1 MKVLV
6 LQGQSLFDI
15 ACQNLGLAEEAISIA
30 LLNGISVTDD
40 LPVGRNFELPS
51 ITNKAIAT
59 YYANKGLM
67 PATGITNTE
76 VSTLGGLGF
85 MALGIDFIIS

>member
-1 MKVLV
+1 MKVRDN
-6 LQGQSLFDI
+6 QSLFDI
-15 ACQNLGLAEEAISIA
+15 SCQSLGSAEAAIQIA

-40 LPVGRNFELPS
+40 LPVAQNFELPS
-51 ITNKAIAT
+51 ITNKAIVT